1 MGDKCP
7 LSFTTMEFKDL
18 KIGDSVYILENVGT
32 FRKVTSFNIGTI
44 VNISQPYDEVN
55 NSNPYLN
62 QLLKNK
68 LIDIT
73 VTCEGTQKKLTVGA
87 NKSNVTDNSIGL
99 TISTSNEELINQIKQ
114 QCKEWEGKIAQIENY
129 QRELDKCKQVLNQLK
144 GDETVEYDTNG
155 TIKVN

>member
-1 MGDKCP
+1 
-7 LSFTTMEFKDL
+7 MEFKDL

-87 NKSNVTDNSIGL
+87 NKSNITDNSIGL
-99 TISTSNEELINQIKQ
+99 TISTSNEELISQIKQ

-144 GDETVEYDTNG
+144 GEDIVEYDTNG

>member
-1 MGDKCP
+1 
-7 LSFTTMEFKDL
+7 MEFKDL

-73 VTCEGTQKKLTVGA
+73 VTCEGIQKKLTVGA
-87 NKSNVTDNSIGL
+87 NKSNITDNSIGL
-99 TISTSNEELINQIKQ
+99 TISTSNEELISQIKQ

-144 GDETVEYDTNG
+144 GENVVEYDTNG

>member
-1 MGDKCP
+1 
-7 LSFTTMEFKDL
+7 MEFKDL
-18 KIGDSVYILENVGT
+18 KIGDNVYILENVGT

-87 NKSNVTDNSIGL
+87 NKSNITDNSIGL
-99 TISTSNEELINQIKQ
+99 TISTSNEELISQIKQ

-144 GDETVEYDTNG
+144 GEDIVEYDTNG

>member
-1 MGDKCP
+1 
-7 LSFTTMEFKDL
+7 MEFKDL

-87 NKSNVTDNSIGL
+87 NKSNITDNSIGL
-99 TISTSNEELINQIKQ
+99 TISTSNEELISQIKQ

-144 GDETVEYDTNG
+144 GENIVEYDTNG

>member
-1 MGDKCP
+1 
-7 LSFTTMEFKDL
+7 MEFKDL
-18 KIGDSVYILENVGT
+18 KIGDNVYILENVGT

-44 VNISQPYDEVN
+44 INISQPYDEVN

-99 TISTSNEELINQIKQ
+99 TVSTSNEELINQIKQ

-144 GDETVEYDTNG
+144 GDETVEYDNNG

>member
-1 MGDKCP
+1 
-7 LSFTTMEFKDL
+7 MEFKDL

-87 NKSNVTDNSIGL
+87 NKSNITDNSIGL
-99 TISTSNEELINQIKQ
+99 TISTSNDELISQIKQ

-144 GDETVEYDTNG
+144 GENIVEYDTNG

>member
-1 MGDKCP
+1 
-7 LSFTTMEFKDL
+7 MEFKDL

-32 FRKVTSFNIGTI
+32 FRKVTSFNMGTI

-87 NKSNVTDNSIGL
+87 NKSNITDNSIGL
-99 TISTSNEELINQIKQ
+99 TISTSNEELISQIKQ

-144 GDETVEYDTNG
+144 GENVVEYDTNG

>member
-1 MGDKCP
+1 
-7 LSFTTMEFKDL
+7 MEFKDL

-87 NKSNVTDNSIGL
+87 NKSNITDNSIGL

-144 GDETVEYDTNG
+144 GENIVEYDTNG

>member
-1 MGDKCP
+1 
-7 LSFTTMEFKDL
+7 MEFKDL

-32 FRKVTSFNIGTI
+32 FRKVTSFNVGTI
-44 VNISQPYDEVN
+44 VNISQPYDDIN
-55 NSNPYLN
+55 NNNPYLN

-87 NKSNVTDNSIGL
+87 NKSNITDNSLGL
-99 TISTSNEELINQIKQ
+99 TISTSNEELINQINQ

-129 QRELDKCKQVLNQLK
+129 QRELDKCKQVLSQLK
-144 GDETVEYDTNG
+144 GEDTIQYNNNG

>member
-1 MGDKCP
+1 
-7 LSFTTMEFKDL
+7 MEFKDL

-62 QLLKNK
+62 PSLKNK

-87 NKSNVTDNSIGL
+87 NKSNITDNSIGL
-99 TISTSNEELINQIKQ
+99 TISTSNEELISQIKQ

-144 GDETVEYDTNG
+144 GENVVEYDTNG

>member
-1 MGDKCP
+1 
-7 LSFTTMEFKDL
+7 MEFKDL

-87 NKSNVTDNSIGL
+87 NKSNITDNSIGL
-99 TISTSNEELINQIKQ
+99 TISTSNEELISQIKQ

-144 GDETVEYDTNG
+144 GENVVEYDTNG

>member
-1 MGDKCP
+1 
-7 LSFTTMEFKDL
+7 MEFKDL

-87 NKSNVTDNSIGL
+87 NKSNITDNSIGL

-144 GDETVEYDTNG
+144 GEDIVEYDTNG

>member
-1 MGDKCP
+1 
-7 LSFTTMEFKDL
+7 MEFKDL

-32 FRKVTSFNIGTI
+32 FRKVTSFNMGTI

-87 NKSNVTDNSIGL
+87 NKSNITDNSIGL
-99 TISTSNEELINQIKQ
+99 TISTSNEELISQIKQ

-144 GDETVEYDTNG
+144 GENIVEYDTNG

>member
-1 MGDKCP
+1 
-7 LSFTTMEFKDL
+7 MEFKDL
-18 KIGDSVYILENVGT
+18 KIGDNVYILENVGT

-44 VNISQPYDEVN
+44 INISQPYDEVN

-144 GDETVEYDTNG
+144 GDETVEYDNNG

>member
-1 MGDKCP
+1 MGDVCP

-87 NKSNVTDNSIGL
+87 NKSNITDNSIGL

>member
-1 MGDKCP
+1 
-7 LSFTTMEFKDL
+7 MEFKDL

>member
-1 MGDKCP
+1 
-7 LSFTTMEFKDL
+7 MEFKDL

-73 VTCEGTQKKLTVGA
+73 VTCEGIQKKLTVGA
-87 NKSNVTDNSIGL
+87 NKSNITDNSIGL
-99 TISTSNEELINQIKQ
+99 TISTSNEELISQIKQ

-144 GDETVEYDTNG
+144 GENIVEYDTNG

>member
-1 MGDKCP
+1 
-7 LSFTTMEFKDL
+7 MEFKDL

-99 TISTSNEELINQIKQ
+99 TISTSNEELIKQIKQ

>member
-1 MGDKCP
+1 
-7 LSFTTMEFKDL
+7 MEFKDL
-18 KIGDSVYILENVGT
+18 KIGDNVYILENVGT

-44 VNISQPYDEVN
+44 INISQPYDEVN

-144 GDETVEYDTNG
+144 GDETIEYDTNG